1 MKFYIDTSVFG
12 GYYDPEFSADT
23 SKFFEQIFT
32 EQVKIVYSYL
42 IEKELE
48 GAPTRVRELV
58 ERIPTKSLEIVAL
71 DEEAIKLATAYVHA
85 GALTKKFEDDAI
97 HIVLATIHRVDTLVS
112 WNFRHMVSFFRI
124 RQYNSVNLKLGYTTI
139 DVRSPKELLS

>member
-23 SKFFEQIFT
+23 VKFFEQIFT
-32 EQVKIVYSYL
+32 EQIKIVYSYL

-58 ERIPTKSLEIVAL
+58 ERIPTESLEIVTL
-71 DEEAIKLATAYVHA
+71 DEEAIKLAAAYVQA
-85 GALTKKFEDDAI
+85 GALSKKFEDDAI
-97 HIVLATIHRVDTLVS
+97 HIALATMHRVDTLVS

-124 RQYNSVNLKLGYTTI
+124 RQYNSVNLRLGYTTI

>member
-1 MKFYIDTSVFG
+1 M
-12 GYYDPEFSADT
+12 
-23 SKFFEQIFT
+23 
-32 EQVKIVYSYL
+32 
-42 IEKELE
+42 
-48 GAPTRVRELV
+48 

-71 DEEAIKLATAYVHA
+71 DEEAIKLATAYVRA

-97 HIVLATIHRVDTLVS
+97 HIALATIHRVDTLVS

>member
-23 SKFFEQIFT
+23 IKFFEQIFT
-32 EQVKIVYSYL
+32 EQIKIVYSYL

-58 ERIPTKSLEIVAL
+58 ERIPTESLEIVTL
-71 DEEAIKLATAYVHA
+71 DEEAIKLAAAYVQA
-85 GALTKKFEDDAI
+85 GALSKKFEDDAI
-97 HIVLATIHRVDTLVS
+97 HIALATMHRVDTLVS

-124 RQYNSVNLKLGYTTI
+124 RQYNSVNLRLGYTTI

>member
-23 SKFFEQIFT
+23 IKFFEQIFT

-58 ERIPTKSLEIVAL
+58 GKIPTESLEIVTL
-71 DEEAIKLATAYVHA
+71 DEEAIKLAAAYVQA
-85 GALTKKFEDDAI
+85 GALSKKFEDDAI
-97 HIVLATIHRVDTLVS
+97 HIALATMHRVDTLVS

-124 RQYNSVNLKLGYTTI
+124 RQYNSVNLRLGYTTI

>member
-23 SKFFEQIFT
+23 VKFFEQIFT
-32 EQVKIVYSYL
+32 EQIKIVYSYL

-58 ERIPTKSLEIVAL
+58 ERIPTESLEIVTL
-71 DEEAIKLATAYVHA
+71 DEEAIKLAAAYVQA
-85 GALTKKFEDDAI
+85 GALSKKFEDDAI
-97 HIVLATIHRVDTLVS
+97 HIALATIHRVDTLVS

-124 RQYNSVNLKLGYTTI
+124 RQYNSVNLRLGYTTI